1 MNCLFTLLQL
11 RDTLFEEAVAATSA
25 TPMKSERA
33 GLNRAHAMVSDLIQI
48 ELDEREKQARA
59 FGE

>member
-1 MNCLFTLLQL
+1 MTDLYTLLTL
-11 RDTLFEEAVAATSA
+11 RDTLFEEATTTREGSH
-25 TPMKSERA
+25 RA
-33 GLNRAHAMVSDLIQI
+33 GLNRALVVIGDLIQI